1 MSEENKEH
9 KSREKRHPSRLWI
22 TATDGKPSMS
32 ATFATIA
39 FFTTTFLYI
48 LSAFEKVGN
57 VSIRHFDPTMCAAY
71 LTPVLMLYFGRR
83 RDDAKAAQN
92 SPAQL
97 NTNVAV
103 SPVTS
108 LIQGNL
114 K

>member
-9 KSREKRHPSRLWI
+9 KKEKHHPSRMWI
-22 TATDGKPSMS
+22 NGTNGRPSIS

-39 FFTTTFLYI
+39 FFTTTLLYI
-48 LSAFEKVGN
+48 VSIFEKIGN

-83 RDDAKAAQN
+83 REEAKATQN
-92 SPAQL
+92 VPAQ
-97 NTNVAV
+97 VV
-103 SPVTS
+103 STS
-108 LIQGNL
+108 PIVSAIQQTNL